1 MQDGCRIFES
11 GKSDKM
17 ATKYQHH
24 KLPSGLGYHK
34 TEGKDE
40 ENLTHFLGHYCNEGV
55 INILIAFENTINPNS
70 G

>member
-1 MQDGCRIFES
+1 MQDDCRIFGS

-40 ENLTHFLGHYCNEGV
+40 ENLTHFFGHYLARDKV
-55 INILIAFENTINPNS
+55 LITWHRVFF
-70 G
+70 GWGY